1 VKQDTAAMTR
11 TSRTMALRTLLLAG
25 FAAFAL
31 ASSASA
37 QGVARE
43 QDINN
48 LRLGQRVRV
57 DDGSCPPGQVK
68 EVTGTK
74 LTAAGVE
81 RARKCVPRL
90 GIKKK

>member
-1 VKQDTAAMTR
+1 MTKI
-11 TSRTMALRTLLLAG
+11 SRTNALPTLLLAG
-25 FAAFAL
+25 FAIFA
-31 ASSASA
+31 AESSASA

-43 QDINN
+43 QDIVN

-74 LTAAGVE
+74 LTVGGVE
-81 RARKCVPRL
+81 RSRKCIPRL

>member
-1 VKQDTAAMTR
+1 MTKI
-11 TSRTMALRTLLLAG
+11 SRTKAVPTLLFAG
-25 FAAFAL
+25 FALFAL

-43 QDINN
+43 QDIVN

-74 LTAAGVE
+74 LTVGGVE
-81 RARKCVPRL
+81 RSRKCIPRL

>member
-1 VKQDTAAMTR
+1 MTR
-11 TSRTMALRTLLLAG
+11 TSRTKALPTLLFAG
-25 FAAFAL
+25 FATFAL
-31 ASSASA
+31 ASSAMA

-43 QDINN
+43 QDIAN

-74 LTAAGVE
+74 LTVTGVVHS
-81 RARKCVPRL
+81 RKCIPRL

>member
-1 VKQDTAAMTR
+1 MNR
-11 TSRTMALRTLLLAG
+11 ISRTKTLPTLLLAG
-25 FAAFAL
+25 FATFAL
-31 ASSASA
+31 ASFASA

-43 QDINN
+43 QDIVN

-74 LTAAGVE
+74 LTAGGVVH
-81 RARKCVPRL
+81 ARKCVPRL

>member
-1 VKQDTAAMTR
+1 MTK
-11 TSRTMALRTLLLAG
+11 TSHTKGLSALLLGG
-25 FAAFAL
+25 FVTFAL
-31 ASSASA
+31 VSSAFA

-43 QDINN
+43 QDIVN

-74 LTAAGVE
+74 LTVTGVVH
-81 RARKCVPRL
+81 ARKCVPRL

>member
-1 VKQDTAAMTR
+1 MTR
-11 TSRTMALRTLLLAG
+11 ISPTKALPTLLLAG
-25 FAAFAL
+25 FATFAL

-37 QGVARE
+37 QGVSRE
-43 QDINN
+43 QDIVN

-74 LTAAGVE
+74 LTAGGVVHS
-81 RARKCVPRL
+81 RKCIPRL

>member
-1 VKQDTAAMTR
+1 MTT
-11 TSRTMALRTLLLAG
+11 TSRTRALLALLLAG
-25 FAAFAL
+25 VATLAL
-31 ASSASA
+31 AGSASA

-43 QDINN
+43 QDIAN

-57 DDGSCPPGQVK
+57 DDGSCPAGEVK

-74 LTAAGVE
+74 LTPSGVVH
-81 RARKCVPRL
+81 ARKCVPRL

>member
-1 VKQDTAAMTR
+1 MTR
-11 TSRTMALRTLLLAG
+11 TSRTLPTLLLAG
-25 FAAFAL
+25 FATFAL
-31 ASSASA
+31 ASSAMA

-43 QDINN
+43 QDIVN

-57 DDGSCPPGQVK
+57 DDGSCPAGQVK

-74 LTAAGVE
+74 LTVTGVMHS
-81 RARKCVPRL
+81 RKCIPRL

>member
-1 VKQDTAAMTR
+1 MTKILR
-11 TSRTMALRTLLLAG
+11 TKALPTLLLAG
-25 FAAFAL
+25 FATFVL
-31 ASSASA
+31 ASSAMA

-57 DDGSCPPGQVK
+57 DDGSCPPGQIK

-74 LTAAGVE
+74 LTAGGVVH
-81 RARKCVPRL
+81 ARKCIPRL

>member
-1 VKQDTAAMTR
+1 MTKHAR
-11 TSRTMALRTLLLAG
+11 ISDRSIPLFAGLAL
-25 FAAFAL
+25 FAL
-31 ASSASA
+31 AGSALA

-43 QDINN
+43 QDIVN

-57 DDGSCPPGQVK
+57 DDGSCPAGQVK

-74 LTAAGVE
+74 LTVNGVE
-81 RARKCVPRL
+81 HARKCVPRT

>member
-1 VKQDTAAMTR
+1 MTKI
-11 TSRTMALRTLLLAG
+11 SRTTGLPTLLLGG
-25 FAAFAL
+25 FALFAL
-31 ASSASA
+31 ASSAMA
-37 QGVARE
+37 QGVSRE
-43 QDINN
+43 QDIVN

-74 LTAAGVE
+74 LTVTGVVH
-81 RARKCVPRL
+81 ARKCVPRL

>member
-1 VKQDTAAMTR
+1 MTR
-11 TSRTMALRTLLLAG
+11 TSRKKGLPTLLLASL
-25 FAAFAL
+25 ATFAL
-31 ASSASA
+31 AGSALA

-43 QDINN
+43 QDIVN

-74 LTAAGVE
+74 LTAGGVVH
-81 RARKCVPRL
+81 ARKCVPRL
-90 GIKKK
+90 GVKKK

>member
-1 VKQDTAAMTR
+1 MTK
-11 TSRTMALRTLLLAG
+11 TSRTKRLSTLLLGG
-25 FAAFAL
+25 FALFAL
-31 ASSASA
+31 ASSATA

-43 QDINN
+43 QDIAN

-57 DDGSCPPGQVK
+57 DDGSCPPGQIK

-74 LTAAGVE
+74 LTPTGVLH
-81 RARKCVPRL
+81 ARKCVPRL